1 MEAALVVPMGSLMAG
16 VDNRPEARLA
26 RLADAYLAARP
37 ASTANKYRDNLQA
50 FARFLGCPSSLS
62 ADAMRPNVKSGM
74 PGWDDYLLFL
84 RQAANEASGYL
95 VTRTRGEAFELVL
108 AMKEDMGRKG
118 RSASSVASMVTT
130 LRGVVETAGDMGLCD
145 WTLPKSLRVKRGKP
159 YRDTRG
165 PGVDGVRA
173 LLAESTREPEQ
184 VARKRARVAGEA
196 AVVTKAAQEAREA
209 LARMEARHN
218 RRARRNAAILRLM
231 AGEAL
236 RRFEVTG
243 LDLAHVDLAGCR
255 LNVLRKGKEER
266 QWLEIAPATAA
277 ALASWIDVRGGQAGP
292 LFTNFDR
299 AGKGTGRLSGV
310 AVWQIVH
317 TLGAAAGL
325 GTVRPHGLRHTA
337 ITRALDLSGGDIAAV
352 QEFSGHSDMKT
363 LKIYDDNRLN
373 RRSGISRL
381 VGASF

>member
-1 MEAALVVPMGSLMAG
+1 METALVVPMGSLMAG
-16 VDNRPEARLA
+16 IDNRPEARLA

-37 ASTANKYRDNLQA
+37 ATTAAKYRDNLQA
-50 FARFLGCPSSLS
+50 FARFLGCPSVLS
-62 ADAMRPNVKSGM
+62 ADGMRPIKNGA
-74 PGWDDYLLFL
+74 PGWEDFQQFL
-84 RQAANEASGYL
+84 RQAANEAAGYL

-108 AMKEDMGRKG
+108 AMKEDMGKRG
-118 RSASSVASMVTT
+118 LSASSVASMVTT
-130 LRGVVETAGDMGLCD
+130 LKGVVEMAGDMGLCD
-145 WTLPKSLRVKRGKP
+145 WTLPRSLRVKRGKP

-173 LLAESTREPEQ
+173 LLAESTREPER

-196 AVVTKAAQEAREA
+196 AVDTRAAQEARES
-209 LARMEARHN
+209 LARMEAQHTRK
-218 RRARRNAAILRLM
+218 ARRNAAILRLM

-243 LDLAHVDLAGCR
+243 LDLAHVDLAGHR
-255 LNVLRKGKEER
+255 LNVLRKGRDER
-266 QWLEIAPATAA
+266 QWLTIAPETAA
-277 ALASWIDVRGGQAGP
+277 ALAAWIEVRGDQAGP
-292 LFTNFDR
+292 LFVNFDR

-317 TLGAAAGL
+317 ALGAAAGL

-337 ITRALDLSGGDIAAV
+337 ITHVLRLNGGDVMDGTA
-352 QEFSGHSDMKT
+352 FSGHSDLKT
-363 LKIYDDNRLN
+363 LMVYYDNLMD
-373 RRSGISRL
+373 RRAEMTRL